1 MKRTK
6 YFFYTTISLLSISLF
21 VSCDKEFNG
30 VGSDLVDYTHFGV
43 SSETYPVIAYNQKI
57 GVIQSNNLPINPL
70 GIYDNPAFGTTTASF
85 ATQLSLAST
94 YNVGTNPIIESV
106 ELRIPYFS
114 TLKTTN
120 SDGTHVYELDSIYGA
135 ANGKIKLSIYE
146 SGYYMRNLD
155 PNDNFL
161 SAQKFYTDQKTE
173 FENNIKQDIFSGRL
187 NNDASTSQ
195 NDEFYF
201 SNAEFVDKTTAT
213 DGKVTTA
220 YTAPQMR
227 LKLMIKD
234 NNGHGG
240 FQEKIFSQEGIASL
254 KSNEIFK
261 DYFRGLYFKV
271 ERSGSNEPAMALLNF
286 AKGTIIIKYKE
297 DSQTSGAAKVDKTI
311 TLNLSGNTVSF
322 PEASNENIDY
332 LNATTSPNTS
342 GDAKLYLKGGA
353 GSMAIIDLFTANE
366 RAEIK
371 AKGWLINEAN
381 LVFNI
386 DTDAMAD
393 AKTAEPN
400 RIFLYDLNNS
410 RTIIDYPIDATT
422 TTSNPKNNKTV
433 FGGYIVNST
442 TGAKRGLTYKIRI
455 TNHVRNLI
463 KNDSTNVKLGLV
475 VTEDIANTT
484 QNFWKNSTEAKVTAR
499 TENPFYIKKTPQA
512 SVMNPLG
519 TVLYG
524 SNPAVPADKRLKLE
538 IFYTKPE

>member
-94 YNVGTNPIIESV
+94 YTVGANPIIESV

-155 PNDNFL
+155 PDDNFL
-161 SAQKFYTDQKTE
+161 SAQKFYTNQKTE
-173 FENNIKQDIFSGRL
+173 FESKIKQDIFPDKL
-187 NNDASTSQ
+187 NNDTDVSQ
-195 NDEFYF
+195 NDAFFF
-201 SNAEFVDKTTAT
+201 SAAEFADKTTGS
-213 DGKVTTA
+213 DGKETTT

-234 NNGHGG
+234 NTNDHRG

-254 KSNEIFK
+254 KSNELFK

-271 ERSGSNEPAMALLNF
+271 ERSGSSEPAMALLNF

-353 GSMAIIDLFTANE
+353 GSMAIIDLFKAGE
-366 RAEIK
+366 IPQIK
-371 AKGWLINEAN
+371 AKGWLINEAY

-386 DTDAMAD
+386 DANAMAD

-400 RIFLYDLNNS
+400 RIFLYDFNNS

-463 KNDSTNVKLGLV
+463 KNDSTNVRLGLV

-484 QNFWKNSTEAKVTAR
+484 QSVWKTPLEVILSPTES
-499 TENPFYIKKTPQA
+499 FYIKKTPQA

>member
-43 SSETYPVIAYNQKI
+43 SNETYPITAYNQKI

-85 ATQLSLAST
+85 VTQVNLAAS
-94 YNVGTNPIIESV
+94 YIVGTNPEIESV

-155 PNDNFL
+155 PDDNFL
-161 SAQKFYTDQKTE
+161 SAQKFYTNQKSD
-173 FENNIKQDIFSGRL
+173 FEVKKIGNTL

-195 NDEFYF
+195 NDEFFF
-201 SNAEFVDKTTAT
+201 SNTEFVDKTTAT
-213 DGKVTTA
+213 DGTVTTA

-227 LKLMIKD
+227 LKLDKAYFKD
-234 NNGHGG
+234 KILSQNGIS
-240 FQEKIFSQEGIASL
+240 KLA
-254 KSNEIFK
+254 SNELFK

-286 AKGTIIIKYKE
+286 ARGTIVIKYKE
-297 DSQTSGAAKVDKTI
+297 DGVKVDAAKVDKTI

-322 PEASNENIDY
+322 PEVSNENATY
-332 LNATTSPNTS
+332 TSTTSNPNVAQ

-353 GSMAIIDLFTANE
+353 GSMAIINLFTANE

-400 RIFLYDLNNS
+400 RIFLYDLNNNK
-410 RTIIDYPIDATT
+410 TIVDYPLDATVT
-422 TTSNPKNNKTV
+422 ASNKKNDKTV

-463 KNDSTNVKLGLV
+463 KNDSTNVRLGLV
-475 VTEDIANTT
+475 VTEDITNTT
-484 QNFWKNSTEAKVTAR
+484 QSVWKTPSEVILSPTKS
-499 TENPFYIKKTPQA
+499 FYIKTPQA
-512 SVMNPLG
+512 SVINPLG